1 MLLRAMSRE
10 TTGGSGTCA
19 PAGWPGRTSTTSTS
33 SSRSTVPSAWTAVTV
48 CRCRRWSLHV
58 GPTGEVR
65 LQVGVG
71 QAAVHGLVVH
81 VEKASEEADRLVRL
95 TEVQGRVV
103 LLGQRLQPHG

>member
-1 MLLRAMSRE
+1 
-10 TTGGSGTCA
+10 
-19 PAGWPGRTSTTSTS
+19 
-33 SSRSTVPSAWTAVTV
+33 VQSAWTAVAAAV
-48 CRCRRWSLHV
+48 VLGHHDDLADFRHM

-103 LLGQRLQPHG
+103 LLGQRLQLRG